1 MNIHEYILGGCILAI
16 SIFLIIVI
24 MLQESNSRGLA
35 SMGGGSNDSFYS
47 KNKSRTYGAKLA
59 RLTKI
64 SAGLLMILSLVLGFI
79 CNNKK

>member
-16 SIFLIIVI
+16 SIFLIVVI

-47 KNKSRTYGAKLA
+47 KNNGRTYSAKLA